1 MCGSKRRSEQ
11 DEASPSGER
20 TTRPP
25 LLRGDLEEGRT
36 HQIISNKTQNIRV
49 KRHQTFWI

>member
-25 LLRGDLEEGRT
+25 LLCGDLEEGRT

-49 KRHQTFWI
+49 KRHQTLWI